1 VSAFLMQQ
9 GPQAAPWLACG
20 TRERKYLG
28 GLK

>member
-9 GPQAAPWLACG
+9 DPQAAPWLACG
-20 TRERKYLG
+20 AREGKYLG